1 MIPDEV
7 AATAVPRSSYLS
19 GLERA
24 PKTPCLQAQF
34 ARDSFPAVPVSQ
46 AQMTSFQESTEFLL
60 AGEL

>member
-7 AATAVPRSSYLS
+7 AATAVPRTRFITDQGALRNRRVYSHNLCVD
-19 GLERA
+19 
-24 PKTPCLQAQF
+24 PV
-34 ARDSFPAVPVSQ
+34 PAVPASQ